1 MKHALML
8 ICALLMIAGFA
19 LVATDASDAALT
31 PALAHLARMAAMV
44 SMMRGSLAATCGV
57 CHLPHQAVR
66 ALPRGWRTSLHE
78 ARDLGSAVSAAT
90 AVARAAT
97 VPCTEVGWRHAETRR
112 CAAGASDRVT
122 R

>member
-19 LVATDASDAALT
+19 LIATDASDAALT
-31 PALAHLARMAAMV
+31 PALAHLARMGAMV
-44 SMMRGSLAATCGV
+44 STKRGSLVRRLPPTTPGRSERCPGRTAGV
-57 CHLPHQAVR
+57 RL
-66 ALPRGWRTSLHE
+66 LHE

-97 VPCTEVGWRHAETRR
+97 VPCAEVGWRQAETEALRGR
-112 CAAGASDRVT
+112 GER
-122 R
+122 